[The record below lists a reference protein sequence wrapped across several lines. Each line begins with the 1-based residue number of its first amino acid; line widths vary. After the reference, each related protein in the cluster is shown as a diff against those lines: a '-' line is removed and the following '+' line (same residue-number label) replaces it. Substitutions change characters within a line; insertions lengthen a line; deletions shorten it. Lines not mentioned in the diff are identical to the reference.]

1 MRLVLARAL
10 EARGHQ
16 VRACGSAEEA
26 LSCYAASPAS
36 LVIVDLHLP
45 GMSGLELCARLRAAA
60 GEELHLLVVT
70 AQDEALDEALEAGA
84 DDYLPKPFEQRTL
97 EIRLRIAERNIAQ
110 LVRRREAERAL
121 VQAREDLRR
130 VIDHLPAAVVIHHQ
144 GVVRY
149 SNPAWLRLTGCALAE
164 QMEGRELHSLLL
176 PGDSPS
182 HQRLAQHLRGES
194 LPQGATLRLLRPD
207 GEAATLELA
216 PPRALTWRHAPAT
229 LLVALDVTAREAIQ
243 ARLFL
248 TERMASIGTMSAGIA
263 HELNNPLSFILGNLG
278 QLLEELDGLS
288 LPAQE
293 RADFEE
299 MLRDSLQGA
308 QRVAAIVQDLRTYS
322 GLGEE
327 QQAEVA
333 LPRVLELALTM
344 AGPALRRVELQQDL
358 PPELPH
364 LLTHEARLGQILY
377 QLLLNAAQA
386 ISPDQRGLIEVRARH
401 LAHQIEIELR
411 DNGAGMAPEVLRR
424 VFDPFFTTR
433 GVHGAGLGLFVCHNL
448 ALAGRRPHPGERPWP
463 RHPGPR
469 HAPRARPP
477 SPPPHPAP

>member
-1 MRLVLARAL
+1 
-10 EARGHQ
+10 
-16 VRACGSAEEA
+16 
-26 LSCYAASPAS
+26 
-36 LVIVDLHLP
+36 
-45 GMSGLELCARLRAAA
+45 
-60 GEELHLLVVT
+60 
-70 AQDEALDEALEAGA
+70 
-84 DDYLPKPFEQRTL
+84 
-97 EIRLRIAERNIAQ
+97 
-110 LVRRREAERAL
+110 
-121 VQAREDLRR
+121 
-130 VIDHLPAAVVIHHQ
+130 
-144 GVVRY
+144 
-149 SNPAWLRLTGCALAE
+149 
-164 QMEGRELHSLLL
+164 
-176 PGDSPS
+176 
-182 HQRLAQHLRGES
+182 
-194 LPQGATLRLLRPD
+194 
-207 GEAATLELA
+207 
-216 PPRALTWRHAPAT
+216 
-229 LLVALDVTAREAIQ
+229 
-243 ARLFL
+243 
-248 TERMASIGTMSAGIA
+248 MASIGTMSAGIA